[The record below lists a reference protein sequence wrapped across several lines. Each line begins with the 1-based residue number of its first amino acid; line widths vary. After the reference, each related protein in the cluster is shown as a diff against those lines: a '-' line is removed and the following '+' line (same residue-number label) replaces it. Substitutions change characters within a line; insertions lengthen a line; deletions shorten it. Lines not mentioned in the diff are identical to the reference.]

1 MTNIEENTTKGF
13 WRVRPEETRAL
24 WLSFAYFFF
33 VLATYYVLRPVR
45 DEMGI
50 RSGVGNLP
58 WLFTATF
65 VVNLIVAP
73 IYAALVGW
81 LKRSIFIP
89 AVYGFLILNIVAF
102 WSLLTGNIALAET
115 AVVFFV
121 WITVFSVFAV
131 SVFWSFMADVFQSG
145 QAKRLY
151 PIIAAGGS
159 LGGFAGSATVTGLAK
174 VIGPANLLIVAAVL
188 LSLALICA
196 VLLEREPIAQGPGA
210 KKAEQA
216 VGGGWLAGLITI
228 LRSPYLAGI
237 ALWVVMLGLAN
248 GFAYF
253 MQAEVISNANLD
265 SASRTQIFGAIDLA
279 TNILI
284 PLLQLTVTGFL
295 LQKLGVGPTLA
306 GVAIVVGIG
315 FLALAASPVL
325 TVIIALQVALR
336 ASGFAISNP
345 AREALWPVVDREEK
359 YKAKNVVDN
368 VVFRGS
374 DVGTAWLFNALKAS
388 LGLGIS
394 AIALI
399 GAAIAAAWLFLSL
412 GLGRAQARKALQPGA
427 ADGAAP

>member
-1 MTNIEENTTKGF
+1 MSAETTGEKRGF
-13 WRVRPEETRAL
+13 FKARPEEIKAL
-24 WLSFAYFFF
+24 ALSFGYFFF
-33 VLATYYVLRPVR
+33 VLACYYVLRPVR

-50 RSGVGNLP
+50 RSGVRNLP

-65 VVNLIVAP
+65 VVNLIMAPLYAGLVAK
-73 IYAALVGW
+73 LR
-81 LKRSIFIP
+81 RSIFIP
-89 AVYGFLILNIVAF
+89 AVYSFLILNIVGF
-102 WSLLTGNIALAET
+102 WVMLTASLYAAET
-115 AVVFFV
+115 AIVFFV

-131 SVFWSFMADVFQSG
+131 SVFWSFMADLFSAE

-151 PIIAAGGS
+151 PIIAAGGA

-174 VIGPANLLIVAAVL
+174 VIGPANLLLVAAVL
-188 LSLALICA
+188 LTLALVCA
-196 VLLEREPIAQGPGA
+196 VSLERLPLAQGAAA

-216 VGGGWLAGLITI
+216 VGGGWLSGLIAV
-228 LRSPYLAGI
+228 LRSPYMAGI

-279 TNILI
+279 ANILI

-295 LQKLGVGPTLA
+295 LQKIGVGPTLA

-336 ASGFAISNP
+336 ASSFALSNP
-345 AREALWPVVDREEK
+345 AREALWPVVDREQK

-374 DVGTAWLFNALKAS
+374 DVGTAWLYNTLSTA
-388 LGLGIS
+388 LGLGIG
-394 AIALI
+394 AIASI
-399 GAAIAAAWLFLSL
+399 GAAIAAAWLALSL
-412 GLGRAQARKALQPGA
+412 GLGRAQARKAASQTA
-427 ADGAAP
+427 T